1 MASKDLPI
9 DLLKADINNIKK
21 YIQKALQEETINE
34 SLLSEGIDTLGN
46 ISPTIKPKAFIKY
59 VLKYIELVIIFGNGR
74 DYYTQATVTRKYFN
88 HITDMIPAEVQ
99 EEFLRQG
106 TRLVFDYVLEENTEN
121 WCIKKELL
129 RFFNDTSLDCKRKVK
144 HDIVDKLPQIY
155 LLKLVDSVTSCA
167 DYDLQAV
174 ILELIFRMYSQ
185 RIIHSK
191 LYELIPESE
200 ELTSLFSQIKAVTFD
215 EDLKKFL
222 NTLNAKYDKVFTLLC
237 TDIILDNTCS
247 IPVEEGFDVHF
258 NVWHKALS
266 WYQLQQDE
274 DGHETWELITVF
286 VSNVDI
292 AYTRNKKEEPEK
304 LFLEIKLNGP
314 CLTSLTSYQESRDV
328 IRDITIVTKK
338 SEITDEHLYRSL
350 LQKFFD
356 GKFRILPNE
365 NLNILRTDVIPAP
378 ENESIEQ
385 LPTSNQ
391 SDESSLDVLDPATT
405 TLHDSRISS
414 KNISTDESKRLLT
427 SSGSVAEII
436 SIVTTTE
443 HDVTTDLS
451 EHRTSPIKNLTPLK
465 ILGGRCTGRAVIY
478 KNLIRSQGSSV
489 EQNFTESIQKTNQN
503 FNISV
508 EESKDETEYS
518 TAIEDPDTSTSELTE
533 QFESMKVVI
542 DHRRSS
548 KEKALSKPKS
558 IKELKSKNNNQR
570 TKTKKKQ
577 NESTTGKHK
586 PGSGNYVIEEDNYVS
601 PPTLTVLPKVK
612 PSPTVDE
619 TERDQ
624 KKMSFKISTC
634 IKTTKT
640 AKENGLKTKPLK
652 GIKIKKSKKPVLDI
666 LGQKFDHDN
675 ENKSSAAVS
684 ASTQQNTSEKSVKIS
699 ASDGTDEYNSQK
711 SPIESQETFSESSK
725 GKTNNSI
732 SEEKFIEGIDVNEK
746 SLEHEKTFP
755 AQDETERDPKKML
768 SSKVST
774 CIKTKNDAK
783 ENELKTKVSSNL
795 KGTKIN
801 KSKKT
806 VNQKKTEF
814 DHGNESQHL
823 AAVSALTQQNAKDL
837 LQSVKVSAFDRTR
850 EYGSQKILVEP
861 EESVLGT
868 KETISEEF
876 DSNYLLPPT
885 RIVLPKA
892 STSKITVSESKG
904 KADDSISEE
913 ECIELIDVKEK
924 SLEQQQTFPAVD
936 ETGRDQKKMLSS
948 KVSTCTKTTK
958 SAKDHQ
964 IKPSVPSVLEG
975 KEVIKKSKK
984 PMRSKHRRRSD
995 VLDQEVDHDNESQPS
1010 TVVSAFSQQDARDL
1024 LQSLK
1029 ISAFD
1034 RTHEYGSQK
1043 SLIESEENVLGTEEN
1058 VLGTKEIISEEFDSN
1073 YLLPPTRMILP
1084 KASTCKITISET
1096 KGNVDNA
1103 ISEEESIEVIDVKE
1117 KSLEQQQTFPTIDET
1132 GRDQKKMLSS
1142 KVSTCTKTTKNA
1154 KDHQIKP
1161 SVPSVLEGVEVIKKS
1176 KKPMRSKH
1184 LRRSDVLDQEVENDN
1199 ESQPLTVVSALT
1211 QQNSRDIFQSVK
1223 ASAFDR
1229 TREYGSQ
1236 KSLVES
1242 EESVLGTKE
1251 TMSEEFDSNYLLPPT
1266 RTILPKASTCKIT
1279 VSESKSK
1286 ADDSISEEECI
1297 ELIDVKE
1304 KSLEQQQTFPTVD
1317 ETGRD
1322 QKTMLSSK
1330 VSTCTRTTKSTK
1342 DHQIK
1347 PSVPSVLEGI
1357 EVIKKSK
1364 KPMRSKHLRHSDVLD
1379 QEVDHGN
1386 ESQPSTVVSALTQQ
1400 NAKDLLQSVK
1410 ASAFDRTREYGS
1422 QKSMVESKE
1431 SVLGT
1436 KEIISEE
1443 FDSNYL
1449 LPPTRTV
1456 LPKAS
1461 TCKITVSE
1469 TKGNVDNAISEEE
1482 SIEVIDVKEKSLE
1495 QQQTFPTVDE
1505 TARDQKKMLSSKVS
1519 TSTKT
1524 TKNAKDHQIKP
1535 SVPSVLEVTEVIK
1548 KSKKPMRSKHLRR
1561 SDVLDQEVDHDN
1573 ESQPLTVVSAL
1584 TQQNAKDLLQSVKAS
1599 AFDRTREYGSQKS
1612 MVESKES
1619 VLGTKEII
1627 SEEFDSNYL
1636 LPPTRT
1642 VLLEASTSK
1651 ITVSESKGKA
1661 DDSISE
1667 EECIELIDVKEKSLE
1682 QQQTFPTVDETGRD
1696 QKTMLSSKVSTHTKS
1711 TKNVKK
1717 HQIESPVP
1725 SVLEGTEVIK
1735 KSKKPMDTK
1744 LDEVGHD
1751 NESQPLAVVSTLTQ
1765 QNARDLLQSVKA
1777 SAFDRTREYG
1787 SQKSMVEAQEN
1798 VLGAKEIISEEFDSN
1813 YLLPPTRTVLP
1824 KASTCKITVSESKGK
1839 ADDSI
1844 SEEECIELI
1853 DVKEKSLEQQQ
1864 TFPTVDETGRDQKT
1878 MLSSKVSTSTKTT
1891 KSAKDHQIKPSVP
1904 SVLEGKEVI
1913 KKSKKPMRSKHLRR
1927 SDVLDQEVDHDNE
1940 SQPSTVVSAL
1950 TQQDARDLLQSV
1962 KISAFDRTHE
1972 YDSQKSL
1979 IESEESV
1986 LSTKEIISEKFD
1998 SNYLLPPTRTVLP
2011 KASTCKINV
2020 SGSKDKMHI
2029 SISDEECI
2037 EVIDVKEETLEQQET
2052 FPSVVE
2058 TERDR
2063 TKKSSSKVSS
2073 AVKGTKIKKSKKP
2086 VRAKNLRRSDI
2097 LGEEFDHD
2105 NESQPSAAVSALTQQ
2120 NASERSVKISAFDE
2134 AGEYE
2139 PQKKPPVSSV
2149 LEGMEVIKKS
2159 KTPVQTKPVLCAD
2172 ILDREKKFENQK
2184 EIQSVSGLK
2193 EQNIKEKPVK
2203 ISSFD
2208 RKNSIEISVNQEII
2222 SENTVT
2228 EEVHSKY
2235 FLPPRLSASP
2245 NSTCVEKSFTVTD
2258 VEEVL
2263 EQQKILPTIEEDE
2276 RNRKE
2281 ILSLKVSACI
2291 KTTRKAKGK
2300 KLKPQQRKKLTTLK
2314 EQNTRETPVK
2324 ISIFDKIEENV
2335 TGSNKENEQPAL
2347 ETFADS
2353 PIKMKSKRFENE
2365 QQKEEEEK
2373 IFKPPDAVSPEVS
2386 ITKYASH
2393 ESSIHND
2400 LEHGKELGNQKE
2412 KPKLSDTTS
2421 NLNANLNSK
2430 DTEQVLTFPKL
2441 IVLLERF
2448 DSNLQKKRTISK
2460 PIEDVSENRKSEQIQ
2475 SMSNDLNL
2483 NNIEEK
2489 SIKSLKGSTAK
2500 VEKENIMNNT
2510 TMEPVVTLIENSEH
2524 QNEKEKLKSSKST
2537 TQSLR
2542 KTQKRPKG
2550 TQIVVSHD
2558 DEVIQDFIGSKNI
2571 RQSSFSDPKVKEKI
2585 CDKEKTTAKLH
2596 IVRSVIETSEKI
2608 TGEKMYDDKMTH
2620 VDKVMQE
2627 AAIPISKSSD
2637 IDLNLKNIEQVP
2649 SFNQLVEL
2657 LDRQSSFSDPKIKEK
2672 ICDKEKSTAKLQIS
2686 GEKMYDDKM
2695 THDEKVMQESAVPT
2709 SKSTDIGV
2717 GLQNIEQSPSF
2728 DQLVE
2733 LLDRYGY
2740 GVQKKTTV
2748 SKPIEDVSEKSKEPV
2763 LSTVIDVK
2771 ECGLADDE
2779 KDTQASTLDIDVSSQ
2794 VIQAKSNVQEEII
2807 DDDLKQGEK
2816 SEGPRSKKIHISE
2829 SSSDETE
2836 CEGNSVLDEEL
2847 NESIIIMKIDK
2858 TIGNNKIDL
2867 VQPILQNE
2875 KDDTC
2880 IRNTSVK
2887 DIEVTTMLDHSEKNL
2902 SEKGQED
2909 IIRRPR
2915 ALNAVLTDS
2924 DMSIEDFSSEVQKLP
2939 PADKKDGGEE
2949 NSVKTLSNEKPL
2961 EFDRLAA
2968 DNKKVISGEKKTKEV
2983 NEKNKEN
2990 NFPPTEPKVIPIER
3004 SCIAD
3009 KTNNSSIRRKRK
3021 LYDPNDLSVFSH
3033 LEDEVERYEKMTKEQ
3048 QIEMEEG
3055 IDKSNTIDKS
3065 RLLLLSSAKEGHSST
3080 TYKKKS
3086 ASLNFVK
3093 KYQDPSIN
3101 GRINLTT
3108 SYVRSKK
3115 PKKGTNSRNR
3125 SYLSGMITLHKRN
3138 KHESSVNISK
3148 ADQTML
3154 NRTLHKIFGWPDEGD
3169 SFLKKVLKKSHAN
3182 ASELKTQEYVESQ
3195 DENTGSPVIV
3205 KAKGPTKKKRLPNDQ
3220 IRYADLIRARD
3231 ARSHKAKETFMK
3243 ILQDIQDDLNDG
3255 ESLMDMLRKSKEK
3268 PTAKEKRSSK
3278 NRSRRSKTKA
3288 NNSSKVK
3295 RSNVPQKRRSSTPHR
3310 SDQCS
3315 SNKKRKIKKIGG
3327 KKKEGEINDKNKENN
3342 FLPILDEDLSFQIS
3356 CVAERNNSNIRRKRK
3371 LYDPNNLSVVS
3382 HQKDMVERCAEM
3394 ITEETH
3400 FYETREPRLPEKI
3413 QGRLKNRFW
3422 GKPQIIYEEG
3432 VEEG

>member
-1505 TARDQKKMLSSKVS
+1505 TARDQKK
-1519 TSTKT
+1519 
-1524 TKNAKDHQIKP
+1524 
-1535 SVPSVLEVTEVIK
+1535 
-1548 KSKKPMRSKHLRR
+1548 
-1561 SDVLDQEVDHDN
+1561 
-1573 ESQPLTVVSAL
+1573 
-1584 TQQNAKDLLQSVKAS
+1584 
-1599 AFDRTREYGSQKS
+1599 
-1612 MVESKES
+1612 
-1619 VLGTKEII
+1619 
-1627 SEEFDSNYL
+1627 
-1636 LPPTRT
+1636 
-1642 VLLEASTSK
+1642 
-1651 ITVSESKGKA
+1651 
-1661 DDSISE
+1661 
-1667 EECIELIDVKEKSLE
+1667 
-1682 QQQTFPTVDETGRD
+1682 
-1696 QKTMLSSKVSTHTKS
+1696 
-1711 TKNVKK
+1711 
-1717 HQIESPVP
+1717 
-1725 SVLEGTEVIK
+1725 
-1735 KSKKPMDTK
+1735 
-1744 LDEVGHD
+1744 
-1751 NESQPLAVVSTLTQ
+1751 
-1765 QNARDLLQSVKA
+1765 
-1777 SAFDRTREYG
+1777 
-1787 SQKSMVEAQEN
+1787 
-1798 VLGAKEIISEEFDSN
+1798 
-1813 YLLPPTRTVLP
+1813 
-1824 KASTCKITVSESKGK
+1824 
-1839 ADDSI
+1839 
-1844 SEEECIELI
+1844 
-1853 DVKEKSLEQQQ
+1853 
-1864 TFPTVDETGRDQKT
+1864 

>member
-328 IRDITIVTKK
+328 IRDITVVTKK

-391 SDESSLDVLDPATT
+391 SDESSLNVLDPATT

-558 IKELKSKNNNQR
+558 IKGLKSKNNNQR

-601 PPTLTVLPKVK
+601 PPALTVLPKVK

-624 KKMSFKISTC
+624 KKMSFKVSTC

-652 GIKIKKSKKPVLDI
+652 GIKIKNSKKPVLDI

-675 ENKSSAAVS
+675 ENQSSAAVS

-837 LQSVKVSAFDRTR
+837 LQSVKASAFDRTR
-850 EYGSQKILVEP
+850 EYGSQKSLVEP

-964 IKPSVPSVLEG
+964 IKPSVPSVLEE

-1117 KSLEQQQTFPTIDET
+1117 KSLEQQQTFPT
-1132 GRDQKKMLSS
+1132 
-1142 KVSTCTKTTKNA
+1142 
-1154 KDHQIKP
+1154 
-1161 SVPSVLEGVEVIKKS
+1161 
-1176 KKPMRSKH
+1176 
-1184 LRRSDVLDQEVENDN
+1184 
-1199 ESQPLTVVSALT
+1199 
-1211 QQNSRDIFQSVK
+1211 
-1223 ASAFDR
+1223 
-1229 TREYGSQ
+1229 
-1236 KSLVES
+1236 
-1242 EESVLGTKE
+1242 
-1251 TMSEEFDSNYLLPPT
+1251 
-1266 RTILPKASTCKIT
+1266 
-1279 VSESKSK
+1279 
-1286 ADDSISEEECI
+1286 
-1297 ELIDVKE
+1297 
-1304 KSLEQQQTFPTVD
+1304 
-1317 ETGRD
+1317 
-1322 QKTMLSSK
+1322 
-1330 VSTCTRTTKSTK
+1330 
-1342 DHQIK
+1342 
-1347 PSVPSVLEGI
+1347 
-1357 EVIKKSK
+1357 
-1364 KPMRSKHLRHSDVLD
+1364 
-1379 QEVDHGN
+1379 
-1386 ESQPSTVVSALTQQ
+1386 
-1400 NAKDLLQSVK
+1400 
-1410 ASAFDRTREYGS
+1410 
-1422 QKSMVESKE
+1422 
-1431 SVLGT
+1431 
-1436 KEIISEE
+1436 
-1443 FDSNYL
+1443 
-1449 LPPTRTV
+1449 
-1456 LPKAS
+1456 
-1461 TCKITVSE
+1461 
-1469 TKGNVDNAISEEE
+1469 
-1482 SIEVIDVKEKSLE
+1482 
-1495 QQQTFPTVDE
+1495 VDE

-1599 AFDRTREYGSQKS
+1599 EFDRTREYGSQKS
-1612 MVESKES
+1612 MVESEES

-1642 VLLEASTSK
+1642 VLPEASTSK

-1696 QKTMLSSKVSTHTKS
+1696 QKTMLASKVSTHTKS

-1765 QNARDLLQSVKA
+1765 QNARDILQSVKA

-1787 SQKSMVEAQEN
+1787 SQKSLVEAQEN
-1798 VLGAKEIISEEFDSN
+1798 VLGTKEIISEEFDSN
-1813 YLLPPTRTVLP
+1813 YLLPPTRIVSS

-1864 TFPTVDETGRDQKT
+1864 TFPTVDETARDQKK

-2086 VRAKNLRRSDI
+2086 VRGKNLRRSDI

-2105 NESQPSAAVSALTQQ
+2105 NESQPSAALSALTQQ
-2120 NASERSVKISAFDE
+2120 NASEISVKISAFDE
-2134 AGEYE
+2134 ADEYE
-2139 PQKKPPVSSV
+2139 PQKSPIETEETVSKSSKSKANNLISEDKSIEVIDVKEKTLAQQKTFSAIDETESDQKKMLSSKVSTKSTKNAKEPQLKLQVSSV
-2149 LEGMEVIKKS
+2149 LKGMEVIKKS
-2159 KTPVQTKPVLCAD
+2159 KTPVQTKPLLCAD

-2203 ISSFD
+2203 ISSCD
-2208 RKNSIEISVNQEII
+2208 RKNSIEILVNQEII
-2222 SENTVT
+2222 SENVT
-2228 EEVHSKY
+2228 EEVNSKY
-2235 FLPPRLSASP
+2235 FLPPRLNASP

-2258 VEEVL
+2258 AEEML

-2281 ILSLKVSACI
+2281 ILSPKVSACI

-2324 ISIFDKIEENV
+2324 ISIFDEIEENV

-2365 QQKEEEEK
+2365 QQTEEEEK

-2441 IVLLERF
+2441 IVLLDRF

-2475 SMSNDLNL
+2475 SMSNDLIL
-2483 NNIEEK
+2483 KNIEDK
-2489 SIKSLKGSTAK
+2489 SMKSPDARAITLDDKLNQKGSTSK
-2500 VEKENIMNNT
+2500 VEKENVTNYT
-2510 TMEPVVTLIENSEH
+2510 TVEAVVTLKDNLEH
-2524 QNEKEKLKSSKST
+2524 QNEKETLKSIKST

-2542 KTQKRPKG
+2542 KRQKKSKR
-2550 TQIVVSHD
+2550 TQIMVPHD
-2558 DEVIQDFIGSKNI
+2558 EEVIQDFTESTNSK
-2571 RQSSFSDPKVKEKI
+2571 QSSFSDPKVKEKVG
-2585 CDKEKTTAKLH
+2585 DKEKSTSKLQ
-2596 IVRSVIETSEKI
+2596 IS
-2608 TGEKMYDDKMTH
+2608 GEKMYDNKII
-2620 VDKVMQE
+2620 QE
-2627 AAIPISKSSD
+2627 SAVPTSKSSD

-2657 LDRQSSFSDPKIKEK
+2657 LDRQSSFSDPKVKEK
-2672 ICDKEKSTAKLQIS
+2672 IYDKEKSTAKLQIS

-2695 THDEKVMQESAVPT
+2695 AHDNKIMQEAAVPT
-2709 SKSTDIGV
+2709 SISTDIGV

-2763 LSTVIDVK
+2763 LSTVVAVK

-2794 VIQAKSNVQEEII
+2794 VIQAKTNVQEEII

-2990 NFPPTEPKVIPIER
+2990 NLPPTEPKVIPIER
-3004 SCIAD
+3004 SCMAD

-3148 ADQTML
+3148 ADRTML

-3413 QGRLKNRFW
+3413 QGRLKKGFW

>member
-328 IRDITIVTKK
+328 IRDITVVTKK

-391 SDESSLDVLDPATT
+391 SDESSLNVLDPATT

-558 IKELKSKNNNQR
+558 IKGLKSKNNNQR

-601 PPTLTVLPKVK
+601 PPALTVLPKVK

-624 KKMSFKISTC
+624 KKMSFKVSTC

-652 GIKIKKSKKPVLDI
+652 GIKIKNSKKPVLDI

-675 ENKSSAAVS
+675 ENQSSAAVS

-837 LQSVKVSAFDRTR
+837 LQSVKASAFDRTR
-850 EYGSQKILVEP
+850 EYGSQKSLVEP

-964 IKPSVPSVLEG
+964 IKPSVPSVLEE

-1096 KGNVDNA
+1096 KGNVGNA

-1117 KSLEQQQTFPTIDET
+1117 KSLEQQLTFPTIDET
-1132 GRDQKKMLSS
+1132 GRDRKKMLSS

-1422 QKSMVESKE
+1422 QKSMVESEE

-1599 AFDRTREYGSQKS
+1599 EFDRTREYGSQKS
-1612 MVESKES
+1612 MVESEES

-1642 VLLEASTSK
+1642 VLPEASTSK

-1696 QKTMLSSKVSTHTKS
+1696 QKTMLASKVSTHTKS

-1765 QNARDLLQSVKA
+1765 QNARDILQSVKA

-1787 SQKSMVEAQEN
+1787 SQKSLVEAQEN
-1798 VLGAKEIISEEFDSN
+1798 VLGTKEIISEEFDSN
-1813 YLLPPTRTVLP
+1813 YLLPPTRIVSS

-1864 TFPTVDETGRDQKT
+1864 TFPTVDETARDQKK

-2086 VRAKNLRRSDI
+2086 VRGKNLRRSDI

-2105 NESQPSAAVSALTQQ
+2105 NESQPSAALSALTQQ
-2120 NASERSVKISAFDE
+2120 NASEISVKISAFDE
-2134 AGEYE
+2134 ADEYE
-2139 PQKKPPVSSV
+2139 PQKSPIETEETVSKSSKSKANNLISEDKSIEVIDVKEKTLAQQKTFSAIDETESDQKKMLSSKVSTKSTKNAKEPQLKLQVSSV
-2149 LEGMEVIKKS
+2149 LKGMEVIKKS
-2159 KTPVQTKPVLCAD
+2159 KTPVQTKPLLCAD

-2203 ISSFD
+2203 ISSCD
-2208 RKNSIEISVNQEII
+2208 RKNSIEILVNQEII
-2222 SENTVT
+2222 SENVT
-2228 EEVHSKY
+2228 EEVNSKY
-2235 FLPPRLSASP
+2235 FLPPRLNASP

-2258 VEEVL
+2258 AEEML

-2281 ILSLKVSACI
+2281 ILSPKVSACI

-2324 ISIFDKIEENV
+2324 ISIFDEIEENV

-2365 QQKEEEEK
+2365 QQTEEEEK

-2441 IVLLERF
+2441 IVLLDRF

-2475 SMSNDLNL
+2475 SMSNDLIL
-2483 NNIEEK
+2483 KNIEDK
-2489 SIKSLKGSTAK
+2489 SMKSPDARAITLDDKLNQKGSTSK
-2500 VEKENIMNNT
+2500 VEKENVTNYT
-2510 TMEPVVTLIENSEH
+2510 TVEAVVTLKDNLEH
-2524 QNEKEKLKSSKST
+2524 QNEKETLKSIKST

-2542 KTQKRPKG
+2542 KRQKKSKR
-2550 TQIVVSHD
+2550 TQIMVPHD
-2558 DEVIQDFIGSKNI
+2558 EEVIQDFTESTNSK
-2571 RQSSFSDPKVKEKI
+2571 QSSFSDPKVKEKVG
-2585 CDKEKTTAKLH
+2585 DKEKSTSKLQ
-2596 IVRSVIETSEKI
+2596 IS
-2608 TGEKMYDDKMTH
+2608 GEKMYDNKII
-2620 VDKVMQE
+2620 QE
-2627 AAIPISKSSD
+2627 SAVPTSKSSD

-2657 LDRQSSFSDPKIKEK
+2657 LDRQSSFSDPKVKEK
-2672 ICDKEKSTAKLQIS
+2672 IYDKEKSTAKLQIS

-2695 THDEKVMQESAVPT
+2695 AHDNKIMQEAAVPT
-2709 SKSTDIGV
+2709 SISTDIGV

-2763 LSTVIDVK
+2763 LSTVVAVK

-2794 VIQAKSNVQEEII
+2794 VIQAKTNVQEEII

-2990 NFPPTEPKVIPIER
+2990 NLPPTEPKVIPIER
-3004 SCIAD
+3004 SCMAD

-3148 ADQTML
+3148 ADRTML

-3315 SNKKRKIKKIGG
+3315 SNKKRKIKGTKIARKNSGTS
-3327 KKKEGEINDKNKENN
+3327 KKGILGET
-3342 FLPILDEDLSFQIS
+3342 S
-3356 CVAERNNSNIRRKRK
+3356 
-3371 LYDPNNLSVVS
+3371 NNL
-3382 HQKDMVERCAEM
+3382 
-3394 ITEETH
+3394 
-3400 FYETREPRLPEKI
+3400 
-3413 QGRLKNRFW
+3413 
-3422 GKPQIIYEEG
+3422 
-3432 VEEG
+3432 